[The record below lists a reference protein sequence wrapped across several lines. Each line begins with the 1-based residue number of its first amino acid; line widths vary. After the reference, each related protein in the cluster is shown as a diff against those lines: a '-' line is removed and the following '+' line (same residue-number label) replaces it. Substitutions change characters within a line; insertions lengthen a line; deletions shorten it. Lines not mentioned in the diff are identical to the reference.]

1 MEWKR
6 GIHFLNGLW
15 VKFKDFFLTIATDA
29 FYGAVALLAEAWAG
43 LQVAWV
49 ETTAF
54 LGNVW
59 TKFTKYVVKA
69 WNKVQGWLAK
79 RWVEILGF
87 FDETID
93 VEAVEAEEPGAI
105 NDLFVKLGWRPTRSP
120 DDLTAIKG
128 IGKRYCD
135 RLYSAGVYTF
145 AELAATDPEELRQAA
160 RVMRT
165 VDIESWRRQAHELAV
180 EFDRED
186 VRYFGPRPNDLT
198 AIKGITP
205 QIMRRLYQRGIVTY
219 TQLARL
225 SERQLAE
232 NLAGLGVA
240 ESPDLRTWL
249 VKAAELSRARL
260 APPQGGDQ

>member
-1 MEWKR
+1 VVVEPAVEAEIAEEEAAR
-6 GIHFLNGLW
+6 VEAID
-15 VKFKDFFLTIATDA
+15 VKAVGAGNVVDAAVAQELVEEEPVATDVVA
-29 FYGAVALLAEAWAG
+29 RAMTEPEAVESEAVVVEPAVEAEIAEEEATR
-43 LQVAWV
+43 A
-49 ETTAF
+49 
-54 LGNVW
+54 
-59 TKFTKYVVKA
+59 
-69 WNKVQGWLAK
+69 
-79 RWVEILGF
+79 
-87 FDETID
+87 ETID